1 MDVSLE
7 EEEGVDG
14 KREDTPRVAI
24 PVDYWKLYIP
34 DIPNNNMMSA
44 PDVFEL
50 GGPTPYSTE
59 SSSTCCCGGID
70 VNALPCCCILSMIS
84 GKK

>member
-14 KREDTPRVAI
+14 KREDTPRVVI

-44 PDVFEL
+44 PDFLEL

-59 SSSTCCCGGID
+59 SSSTCCEAIA
-70 VNALPCCCILSMIS
+70 VNTLPCCCISSMIS